1 MSFLACTP
9 TVFVIGDSYEILLY
23 AAAPGLFSL
32 RVGDELYYEES
43 SGALS
48 SERTFT
54 KIRVPQAA
62 LDAAGS
68 YEVLYRKTI
77 LRRAYFSQFENE
89 ESERFAFRPVPSE
102 GEIHIYYTAD
112 VHYHFATAERTV
124 TYFGD
129 KLDLLIANGDLGE
142 VEKEEDYLDVC
153 RFLGNATGGRVPVV
167 MVRGNHDTRGHL
179 AERFTDYFPAN
190 GKKTYYTFTLPAL
203 SGIVL
208 DCGEDKWDDHAEYGG
223 GHNGALVYNGT
234 NIFQRYRREETAFL
248 RSLELPKDRPLI
260 AISHI
265 SPAIT
270 TSNKGNIF
278 DIDRECY
285 AEWNRE
291 LERLGVD
298 VMLSGHLHKT
308 FLLLPGDERSTS
320 PATYPVIVGAS
331 MTYSGDT
338 IVGTAITL
346 RRDGLTYQFTNQD
359 HAVLD
364 EGEIKF

>member
-23 AAAPGLFSL
+23 ANAPGLFSL
-32 RVGDELYYEES
+32 RVGDETYYEEGSGVLS
-43 SGALS
+43 SGN
-48 SERTFT
+48 TFV

-62 LDAAGS
+62 LDAAKE
-68 YEVLYRKTI
+68 YEVIYRKTV
-77 LRRAYFSQFENE
+77 LRRAYFSQFEE
-89 ESERFAFRPVPSE
+89 EETAVFAFSPVPSE
-102 GEIHIYYTAD
+102 GDVHIYYTAD

-153 RFLGNATGGRVPVV
+153 RFLGNASGGHIPVV
-167 MVRGNHDTRGHL
+167 MARGNHDTRGRL
-179 AERFTDYFPAN
+179 AERFTDYFPAD
-190 GKKTYYTFTLPAL
+190 GKRTYYTFTLPAL

-208 DCGEDKWDDHAEYGG
+208 DCGEDKWDNHEEYGG
-223 GHNGALVYNGT
+223 GYNGERVYNGT
-234 NIFQRYRREETAFL
+234 NIFERYRREEAAFL
-248 RSLELPKDRPLI
+248 RSLEIGGDRPLI

-265 SPAIT
+265 CPSMST
-270 TSNKGNIF
+270 FNKGDIF
-278 DIDRECY
+278 DIEHERY

-291 LERLGVD
+291 LARLGVD

-308 FLLLPGDERSTS
+308 FLLEPHDER
-320 PATYPVIVGAS
+320 ATTDNPYPVIVGSS

-359 HAVLD
+359 HAVLE

>member
-23 AAAPGLFSL
+23 ANAPGLFSL
-32 RVGDELYYEES
+32 DVGGETYYEES

-48 SERTFT
+48 SEHVFV

-62 LDAAGS
+62 LDAAGEYRVS
-68 YEVLYRKTI
+68 YRKTVI
-77 LRRAYFSQFENE
+77 RRAYFSEFEE
-89 ESERFAFRPVPSE
+89 AETETFRFSPVPSE

-129 KLDLLIANGDLGE
+129 DLHLLIANGDLGE

-167 MVRGNHDTRGHL
+167 MARGNHDTRGRL
-179 AERFTDYFPAN
+179 ASRFTDYFPAD
-190 GKKTYYTFTLPAL
+190 GKKTYYTFSLPAFR
-203 SGIVL
+203 GIVL
-208 DCGEDKWDDHAEYGG
+208 DCGEDKWDSHAEYGG
-223 GHNGALVYNGT
+223 KYNGELVYNGS
-234 NIFQRYRREETAFL
+234 NIFERYRREEAAFL

-265 SPAIT
+265 CPSMT
-270 TSNKGNIF
+270 TKNKGDIF
-278 DIDRECY
+278 DIEQELY
-285 AEWNRE
+285 TEWNRE
-291 LERLGVD
+291 LARLGVD
-298 VMLSGHLHKT
+298 VMLTGHLHKT
-308 FLLLPGDERSTS
+308 FLLAPNDER
-320 PATYPVIVGAS
+320 ATTPNPYPVIVGSAV
-331 MTYSGDT
+331 TYSGDT

-346 RRDGLTYQFTNQD
+346 RRDGLTYRFTNQD
-359 HAVLD
+359 HAVLE
-364 EGEIKF
+364 EGELKF